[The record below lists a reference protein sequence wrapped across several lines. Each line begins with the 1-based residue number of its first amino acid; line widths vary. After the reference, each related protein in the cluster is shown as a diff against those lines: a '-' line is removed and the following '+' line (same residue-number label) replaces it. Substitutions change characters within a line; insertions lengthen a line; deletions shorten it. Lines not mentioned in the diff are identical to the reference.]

1 MPFLL
6 FRKKNMKIL
15 HTADWHLGKKL
26 HKHDLTKDHQMFLDW
41 LIALIQEQNIDLLL
55 ISGDIFDLANPPI
68 EARTMYYWFLRQM
81 IHLKC
86 KIIITGGNHDSAL
99 MLDAPKEIL
108 QLLDIKVVG
117 GATSP
122 IENEIVVLENL
133 VVCAV
138 PYLRDTDLRQAIE
151 GETGI
156 SRIENVRLGIKKH
169 YDELA
174 EICQEKYPN
183 LPTIAMG
190 HLYANGSISS
200 ESEREIQIGNLA
212 SVDGN
217 DFSQTFDYVALGHI
231 HRPQIIGGNERI
243 RYSGSPIPLSFSEK
257 NDQKIVLI
265 LDVSENKIQGV
276 KEVEVPKFREL
287 KRISGTLENVKSKL
301 IAFTN
306 QSPLKSFLEVEVIE
320 ESFNSLI
327 IKELNDL
334 INVFDDEN
342 AIVLK
347 HKISFKNEVKSSEE
361 LFVEGQN
368 LEDISEK
375 LMLQKRLEKENTL
388 SDAHRDL
395 VMEAFT
401 ELLLM
406 VEQDDEN

>member
-1 MPFLL
+1 VDNRLWT
-6 FRKKNMKIL
+6 KYMKIL

-26 HKHDLTKDHQMFLDW
+26 HKHDLSIDHQLFLDW
-41 LIALIQEQNIDLLL
+41 LINLIREQGIDLLL

-81 IHLKC
+81 IQLKC

-122 IENEIVVLENL
+122 IENEIIVLENL

-138 PYLRDTDLRQAIE
+138 PYLRDADLRQAIE
-151 GETGI
+151 GENGA

-174 EICQEKYPN
+174 EICQQKYPN
-183 LPTIAMG
+183 LPIIAMG

-265 LDVSENKIQGV
+265 LEIAENKIQEI
-276 KEVEVPKFREL
+276 KTIEVPKFRQL
-287 KRISGTLENVKSKL
+287 KRISGTFETVKSKL
-301 IAFTN
+301 IAFQN
-306 QSPLKSFLEVEVIE
+306 NSPLKSFLELEVIE
-320 ESFNSLI
+320 EIFNPLI

-334 INVFDDEN
+334 ITVFDDEN

-347 HKISFKNEVKSSEE
+347 HKISFKNEVTSSEE

-375 LMLQKRLEKENTL
+375 SMLQKRLEKENSLSEEHRTL
-388 SDAHRDL
+388 M
-395 VMEAFT
+395 MEAFT

>member
-1 MPFLL
+1 
-6 FRKKNMKIL
+6 MKIL

-26 HKHDLTKDHQMFLDW
+26 HKHDLSKDHQLFLDW
-41 LIALIQEQNIDLLL
+41 LILLIQEQKIDLLL
-55 ISGDIFDLANPPI
+55 ISGDVFDLANPPL
-68 EARTMYYWFLRQM
+68 EARAMYYWFLRQM
-81 IHLKC
+81 IQLKC
-86 KIIITGGNHDSAL
+86 KIIITGGNHDSAQ
-99 MLDAPKEIL
+99 MLDAPKDIL
-108 QLLDIKVVG
+108 NLLDISVVG
-117 GATSP
+117 GATTP
-122 IENEIVVLENL
+122 IENEIILLENL
-133 VVCAV
+133 VICAV
-138 PYLRDTDLRQAIE
+138 PYLRDADLRQAIE
-151 GETGI
+151 GETGT

-169 YDELA
+169 YDTLA

-183 LPTIAMG
+183 LPKIAMG

-217 DFSQTFDYVALGHI
+217 DFSKTFDYVALGHI

-265 LDVSENKIQGV
+265 LEISENKIQ
-276 KEVEVPKFREL
+276 KIEPIEVPKFREL
-287 KRISGTLENVKSKL
+287 KRISGTLEAVKSKL
-301 IAFTN
+301 IAFQN
-306 QSPLKSFLEVEVIE
+306 EAPLKSFLEIEVIE
-320 ESFNSLI
+320 DAFNPLI

-334 INVFDDEN
+334 IGVFDDEN

-347 HKISFKNEVKSSEE
+347 HRIGFKNEVTSSEE

-375 LMLQKRLEKENTL
+375 DMLQKRLEKENSL
-388 SDAHRDL
+388 SDEHRAL
-395 VMEAFT
+395 MMEAFT

>member
-1 MPFLL
+1 
-6 FRKKNMKIL
+6 MKIL

-26 HKHDLTKDHQMFLDW
+26 HKHDLSKDHQLFLDW
-41 LIALIQEQNIDLLL
+41 LINLIHEQKIDVLL

-68 EARTMYYWFLRQM
+68 EARAMYYWFLRQM
-81 IHLKC
+81 IQLKC
-86 KIIITGGNHDSAL
+86 KIIITGGNHDSAQ
-99 MLDAPKEIL
+99 MLDAPKDIL

-117 GATSP
+117 GTETP
-122 IENEIVVLENL
+122 IENEIVVFENL

-138 PYLRDTDLRQAIE
+138 PYLRDADLRQAIE
-151 GETGI
+151 GESGT

-169 YDELA
+169 YDTLA
-174 EICQEKYPN
+174 VICQEKYPN
-183 LPTIAMG
+183 LPKIAMG

-212 SVDGN
+212 SVEGA
-217 DFSQTFDYVALGHI
+217 DFSPIFDYVALGHI

-265 LDVSENKIQGV
+265 LDISANKIQEI
-276 KEVEVPKFREL
+276 KTIEVPKFREL
-287 KRISGTLENVKSKL
+287 KRISGTLEVVKSKL
-301 IAFTN
+301 IAFQN
-306 QSPLKSFLEVEVIE
+306 EAPLKSFLEVEVVE
-320 ESFNSLI
+320 ENFNPLI
-327 IKELNDL
+327 IKELNDCISL
-334 INVFDDEN
+334 YDDEN

-361 LFVEGQN
+361 LFVEGEN

-375 LMLQKRLEKENTL
+375 SMLQKRLEKENSL
-388 SDAHRDL
+388 SDEHRAL
-395 VMEAFT
+395 MMEAFT

>member
-1 MPFLL
+1 
-6 FRKKNMKIL
+6 MKIL

-26 HKHDLTKDHQMFLDW
+26 HKHDLIKDHQLFLDW
-41 LIALIQEQNIDLLL
+41 LINLIQEQSIDLLL

-81 IHLKC
+81 IQQKC
-86 KIIITGGNHDSAL
+86 KIIITGGNHDSAM

-117 GATSP
+117 GATNP

-133 VVCAV
+133 AVCAV
-138 PYLRDTDLRQAIE
+138 PYLRDADLRQAIE
-151 GETGI
+151 GETGS
-156 SRIENVRLGIKKH
+156 SRVENVRLGIKKH

-174 EICQEKYPN
+174 DICQQKYPN

-217 DFSQTFDYVALGHI
+217 DFSKTFDYVALGHI
-231 HRPQIIGGNERI
+231 HRPQIIAGNDRI

-257 NDQKIVLI
+257 NDQKIILI
-265 LDVSENKIQGV
+265 LEVLANKVQEITSV
-276 KEVEVPKFREL
+276 DVPKFREL

-301 IAFTN
+301 ISFKN
-306 QSPLKSFLEVEVIE
+306 ESPLKAFLEVEVIE
-320 ESFNSLI
+320 ESFNPLI

-375 LMLQKRLEKENTL
+375 EMLQKRLEKENSL
-388 SDAHRDL
+388 SDAHRAL
-395 VMEAFT
+395 MIEAFT
-401 ELLLM
+401 DLLLM

>member
-1 MPFLL
+1 
-6 FRKKNMKIL
+6 MKIL

-26 HKHDLTKDHQMFLDW
+26 HKHDLSKDHQLFLDW
-41 LIALIQEQNIDLLL
+41 LINLIHEQKIDLLL

-68 EARTMYYWFLRQM
+68 EARAMYYWFLRQM
-81 IHLKC
+81 IQLKC
-86 KIIITGGNHDSAL
+86 KIIITGGNHDSAQ
-99 MLDAPKEIL
+99 MLDAPKDIL

-117 GATSP
+117 GAITP

-138 PYLRDTDLRQAIE
+138 PYLRNADLRQAIE
-151 GETGI
+151 GESGT

-169 YDELA
+169 YDTLA

-183 LPTIAMG
+183 LPKIAMG

-212 SVDGN
+212 SVDGH

-231 HRPQIIGGNERI
+231 HRPQIISGNERI

-265 LDVSENKIQGV
+265 LDVFESRIQEI
-276 KEVEVPKFREL
+276 KTVEVPKFREL
-287 KRISGTLENVKSKL
+287 KHISGTLEVVKSKL
-301 IAFTN
+301 IAFQN
-306 QSPLKSFLEVEVIE
+306 EAPLKSFLELEVVE
-320 ESFNSLI
+320 ESFNPLI
-327 IKELNDL
+327 IKELNDCISL
-334 INVFDDEN
+334 YDDEN

-361 LFVEGQN
+361 LFVEGEN

-375 LMLQKRLEKENTL
+375 SMLQKRLEKENTL
-388 SDAHRDL
+388 SDEHRAL
-395 VMEAFT
+395 MMEAFT

>member
-1 MPFLL
+1 
-6 FRKKNMKIL
+6 MKIL

-26 HKHDLTKDHQMFLDW
+26 HKHDLSKDHQMFLDW
-41 LIALIQEQNIDLLL
+41 LINLIQEKSIDLLL

-81 IHLKC
+81 IQLKC
-86 KIIITGGNHDSAL
+86 KIIVTGGNHDSAL

-117 GATSP
+117 GATNP
-122 IENEIVVLENL
+122 IVNEIVALENL

-138 PYLRDTDLRQAIE
+138 PYLRDADLRQAIE
-151 GETGI
+151 GESGT

-174 EICQEKYPN
+174 EICQKKYLNVPI
-183 LPTIAMG
+183 IAMG

-217 DFSQTFDYVALGHI
+217 DFSKTFNYVALGHI

-257 NDQKIVLI
+257 NDQKIVII
-265 LDVSENKIQGV
+265 LEVSENKIQQIS
-276 KEVEVPKFREL
+276 EVQVPKFREL
-287 KRISGTLENVKSKL
+287 KLISGTIENVKSKL
-301 IAFTN
+301 IAFQN
-306 QSPLKSFLEVEVIE
+306 EAPLKSFLEVEVIE
-320 ESFNSLI
+320 DNFNPLI

-334 INVFDDEN
+334 IGVFDDEN

-375 LMLQKRLEKENTL
+375 EMLQKRLERENALSEIHKEMM
-388 SDAHRDL
+388 
-395 VMEAFT
+395 MEAFT

>member
-1 MPFLL
+1 
-6 FRKKNMKIL
+6 MKIL

-26 HKHDLTKDHQMFLDW
+26 HKHDLTKDHQLFLDW
-41 LIALIQEQNIDLLL
+41 LINLIHEQSIDLLL

-81 IHLKC
+81 IQQKC
-86 KIIITGGNHDSAL
+86 KIIITGGNHDSAM

-117 GATSP
+117 GATNP

-138 PYLRDTDLRQAIE
+138 PYLRDADLRQAIE
-151 GETGI
+151 GETGS
-156 SRIENVRLGIKKH
+156 SRVENVRLGIKKH

-174 EICQEKYPN
+174 EICQQKYSN

-217 DFSQTFDYVALGHI
+217 DFSPTFDYVALGHI

-265 LDVSENKIQGV
+265 LEVLANKIQ
-276 KEVEVPKFREL
+276 EIISVEVPKFREL
-287 KRISGTLENVKSKL
+287 KRISGTLEAVKSKL
-301 IAFTN
+301 LAFQN
-306 QSPLKSFLEVEVIE
+306 ESPLKAFLEIEVIE
-320 ESFNSLI
+320 EAYSPLLI
-327 IKELNDL
+327 TALNDA
-334 INVFDDEN
+334 ITISDDEN

-375 LMLQKRLEKENTL
+375 LMLQKRLEKENAL
-388 SDAHRDL
+388 SDEHRAL
-395 VMEAFT
+395 MMEAFT
-401 ELLLM
+401 ELLLI

>member
-1 MPFLL
+1 
-6 FRKKNMKIL
+6 MKIL

-26 HKHDLTKDHQMFLDW
+26 HKHDLSKDHQMFLDW
-41 LIALIQEQNIDLLL
+41 LIILIQEQKIDLLL

-68 EARTMYYWFLRQM
+68 ESRTMYYWFLRQM
-81 IHLKC
+81 IQQKC

-108 QLLDIKVVG
+108 HLLDIKVVG
-117 GATSP
+117 GATNP
-122 IENEIVVLENL
+122 IENEIISFENL
-133 VVCAV
+133 IICAV
-138 PYLRDTDLRQAIE
+138 PYLRDADLRQAID
-151 GETGI
+151 GENGT
-156 SRIENVRLGIKKH
+156 SRIENVRLGIKNH
-169 YDELA
+169 YDKLS
-174 EICQEKYPN
+174 EICQQKYPN
-183 LPTIAMG
+183 IPVIAMG

-212 SVDGN
+212 SFDGN
-217 DFSQTFDYVALGHI
+217 DFSKTFDYVALGHI

-243 RYSGSPIPLSFSEK
+243 RYAGSPIPLSFSEK

-265 LDVSENKIQGV
+265 LEVFDNKIQEI
-276 KEVEVPKFREL
+276 KQIEVPKFREL

-301 IAFTN
+301 IAFVNET
-306 QSPLKSFLEVEVIE
+306 PLKSFLEIEVIE
-320 ESFNSLI
+320 ENFNPLI

-334 INVFDDEN
+334 ISVFDDEN
-342 AIVLK
+342 AVVLK
-347 HKISFKNEVKSSEE
+347 HKFNFKNEVKGSEQ

-375 LMLQKRLEKENTL
+375 SMLQKRLERENAL
-388 SDAHRDL
+388 SDEHKDL
-395 VMEAFT
+395 IIEAFT

>member
-1 MPFLL
+1 
-6 FRKKNMKIL
+6 MKIL

-26 HKHDLTKDHQMFLDW
+26 HKHDLSKDHQMFLDW
-41 LIALIQEQNIDLLL
+41 LINLIQEQNIDLLL

-68 EARTMYYWFLRQM
+68 EARAMYYWFLRQM
-81 IHLKC
+81 IQLKC
-86 KIIITGGNHDSAL
+86 KIIIIGGNHDSAQ
-99 MLDAPKEIL
+99 MLDAPREIL

-117 GATSP
+117 GATNP

-138 PYLRDTDLRQAIE
+138 PYLRDADLRQAIE
-151 GETGI
+151 GESGT

-169 YDELA
+169 YDTLA

-183 LPTIAMG
+183 LPKIAMG
-190 HLYANGSISS
+190 HLYAHGASTSD
-200 ESEREIQIGNLA
+200 SEREIQIGNEA
-212 SVDGN
+212 GIDSDC
-217 DFSQTFDYVALGHI
+217 FSKAFDYVALGHI

-265 LDVSENKIQGV
+265 LEIAENQIQEV
-276 KEVEVPKFREL
+276 DTVEVPKFREL
-287 KRISGTLENVKSKL
+287 KRISGTLEVVKSKMNSFQNEL
-301 IAFTN
+301 
-306 QSPLKSFLEVEVIE
+306 PLKAFLEVEVIGE
-320 ESFNSLI
+320 NFNPLI
-327 IKELNDL
+327 IKELNDCIGL
-334 INVFDDEN
+334 YDDEN

-347 HKISFKNEVKSSEE
+347 HRITFKNEVKSSEE
-361 LFVEGQN
+361 LFVEGEN

-375 LMLQKRLEKENTL
+375 SMLQKRLEKENTL
-388 SDAHRDL
+388 SDEHRAL
-395 VMEAFT
+395 MMEAFT

>member
-1 MPFLL
+1 M
-6 FRKKNMKIL
+6 
-15 HTADWHLGKKL
+15 
-26 HKHDLTKDHQMFLDW
+26 
-41 LIALIQEQNIDLLL
+41 
-55 ISGDIFDLANPPI
+55 
-68 EARTMYYWFLRQM
+68 
-81 IHLKC
+81 
-86 KIIITGGNHDSAL
+86 

-117 GATSP
+117 GATIP
-122 IENEIVVLENL
+122 IQNEIVVLENL

-138 PYLRDTDLRQAIE
+138 PYLRDADLRQAIE
-151 GETGI
+151 GETGT

-174 EICQEKYPN
+174 EICQQKYPN

-257 NDQKIVLI
+257 NDLKIVLI
-265 LDVSENKIQGV
+265 LEIAENKIQEI
-276 KEVEVPKFREL
+276 KTIEVPKFREL
-287 KRISGTLENVKSKL
+287 KRISGTFETVKSKL
-301 IAFTN
+301 NAFRN
-306 QSPLKSFLEVEVIE
+306 DAPLKSFLEVEVIE
-320 ESFNSLI
+320 ESFNPLI

-334 INVFDDEN
+334 IGEFDNAN

-347 HKISFKNEVKSSEE
+347 HKISFKNEVTSSEE

-368 LEDISEK
+368 LKDISEK
-375 LMLQKRLEKENTL
+375 SMLQKRLEKENSL
-388 SDAHRDL
+388 SDEHRTL
-395 VMEAFT
+395 MMEAFT

>member
-1 MPFLL
+1 
-6 FRKKNMKIL
+6 MKIL

-26 HKHDLTKDHQMFLDW
+26 HKHDLSKDHQLFLDW
-41 LIALIQEQNIDLLL
+41 IILLIQKQKIDLLL
-55 ISGDIFDLANPPI
+55 ISGDVFDLANPPI
-68 EARTMYYWFLRQM
+68 ESRAMYYWFLKQM
-81 IHLKC
+81 IQLNC
-86 KIIITGGNHDSAL
+86 KIIITGGNHDSAQ
-99 MLDAPKEIL
+99 MLDAPREIL
-108 QLLDIKVVG
+108 QMLDIKVVG
-117 GATSP
+117 GAITP

-138 PYLRDTDLRQAIE
+138 PYLRDADLRQAIE
-151 GETGI
+151 GESGT
-156 SRIENVRLGIKKH
+156 SRVENVRLGIKKH
-169 YDELA
+169 YDTLA

-183 LPTIAMG
+183 LPKIAMG

-257 NDQKIVLI
+257 NDQKIVLV
-265 LDVSENKIQGV
+265 LELSENKIQEI
-276 KEVEVPKFREL
+276 KTVEVPKFREL
-287 KRISGTLENVKSKL
+287 KRISGTLEEVKAKL
-301 IAFTN
+301 IAFQN
-306 QSPLKSFLEVEVIE
+306 EAPLKSFLEVEVIE
-320 ESFNSLI
+320 ESFNPLI

-334 INVFDDEN
+334 IAVFDDEN

-347 HKISFKNEVKSSEE
+347 HKIGFKNEIKSSEE
-361 LFVEGQN
+361 LFVEGEN

-375 LMLQKRLEKENTL
+375 SMLQKRLEKENSL
-388 SDAHRDL
+388 SDEHRTL
-395 VMEAFT
+395 MMEAFT
-401 ELLLM
+401 ELLLL

>member
-1 MPFLL
+1 
-6 FRKKNMKIL
+6 MKIL

-26 HKHDLTKDHQMFLDW
+26 HKHDLSKDHQLFLDW
-41 LIALIQEQNIDLLL
+41 LINLIQDQNIDLLL

-68 EARTMYYWFLRQM
+68 EARAMYYWFLRQM
-81 IHLKC
+81 IQLKC
-86 KIIITGGNHDSAL
+86 KIIITGGNHDSAQ
-99 MLDAPKEIL
+99 MLDAPREIL

-117 GATSP
+117 GPTNP
-122 IENEIVVLENL
+122 IENEIVLLENL

-138 PYLRDTDLRQAIE
+138 PYLRDADLRQAIE
-151 GETGI
+151 GESGT
-156 SRIENVRLGIKKH
+156 SRVENVRLGIKKH
-169 YDELA
+169 YDTLA

-183 LPTIAMG
+183 LPKIAMG

-217 DFSQTFDYVALGHI
+217 DFSPTFDYVALGHI

-265 LDVSENKIQGV
+265 LELSENKIKGIRAI
-276 KEVEVPKFREL
+276 EVPKFREL
-287 KRISGTLENVKSKL
+287 KRISGTLEEVKAKL
-301 IAFTN
+301 IAFQN
-306 QSPLKSFLEVEVIE
+306 EAPLKSFLEVEVIE
-320 ESFNSLI
+320 ESFNPLI

-334 INVFDDEN
+334 IAVFDDEN

-361 LFVEGQN
+361 LFVEGEN

-375 LMLQKRLEKENTL
+375 SMLQKRLEKENSL
-388 SDAHRDL
+388 SDEHRTLMMD
-395 VMEAFT
+395 AFT
-401 ELLLM
+401 ELLLL

>member
-1 MPFLL
+1 M
-6 FRKKNMKIL
+6 
-15 HTADWHLGKKL
+15 
-26 HKHDLTKDHQMFLDW
+26 
-41 LIALIQEQNIDLLL
+41 IQ
-55 ISGDIFDLANPPI
+55 
-68 EARTMYYWFLRQM
+68 
-81 IHLKC
+81 LKC
-86 KIIITGGNHDSAL
+86 KIIVTGGNHDSAL

-117 GATSP
+117 GATNP
-122 IENEIVVLENL
+122 IVNEIVALENL

-138 PYLRDTDLRQAIE
+138 PYLRDADLRQAIE
-151 GETGI
+151 GESGT

-174 EICQEKYPN
+174 EICQKKYLNVPI
-183 LPTIAMG
+183 IAMG

-217 DFSQTFDYVALGHI
+217 DFSKTFNYVALGHI

-257 NDQKIVLI
+257 NDQKIVII
-265 LDVSENKIQGV
+265 LEVSENKIQQIS
-276 KEVEVPKFREL
+276 EVQVPKFREL
-287 KRISGTLENVKSKL
+287 KLISGTIENVKSKL
-301 IAFTN
+301 IAFQN
-306 QSPLKSFLEVEVIE
+306 EAPLKSFLEVEVIE
-320 ESFNSLI
+320 DNFNPLI

-334 INVFDDEN
+334 IGVFDDEN

-375 LMLQKRLEKENTL
+375 EMLQKRLERENALSEIHKEMM
-388 SDAHRDL
+388 
-395 VMEAFT
+395 MEAFT